1 MYSGVSLMKTKKG
14 EQKTVN
20 TLVNNFTLINTRDAI
35 PLIMTLPFQ
44 RKNGS
49 VYSFFSLSIPVT
61 SIQAGAGFLG
71 RRKKSWG
78 RVRGEKERGPLL
90 PAPPLPFACSPCTA
104 RLKKQCM
111 LRRLHSKLLEDIF
124 LSNKWRKECLIPMG
138 FEPLIDWNVF
148 SSGVD
153 LDHQVAVKIMV
164 SKISCLL
171 WQVFSKSMMI
181 LALYIDSQQEF
192 IWV

>member
-1 MYSGVSLMKTKKG
+1 
-14 EQKTVN
+14 
-20 TLVNNFTLINTRDAI
+20 
-35 PLIMTLPFQ
+35 MTLPFQ

-90 PAPPLPFACSPCTA
+90 LAPPLPFACSPCTA
-104 RLKKQCM
+104 RLKKQFM

-192 IWV
+192 IWL